1 MTVTIEN
8 TYTGNGSTTDYSFTF
23 PYLDTT
29 DIKASLGGIVT
40 TAFSLTNATTV
51 RFNSAPGNGVA
62 IRIYRETA
70 YENPKATFYPG
81 SAIRAGDLNDNT
93 LQNLYVTQEANDKVA
108 NSWQTGDQ
116 TIISTET
123 WHTSD
128 DTKIATTKA
137 IENRINSQID
147 SALTDDVIAG
157 SSITIAD
164 NTPSA
169 GKITVSVPAASGSV
183 AGTMSASDFSKLAGI
198 DTGAKDDQTAA
209 EIRALVESA
218 TDSNV
223 FTDADHTKLNNIET
237 AATADQTNAEIR
249 AAVEAASDSNV
260 FTDADHTKL
269 NGIET
274 AATADQTA
282 AEIKTAYES
291 NAETNALTDAEKLVI
306 DGVTANTSEL
316 NKLDGVTASTT
327 ELNIVAGKSFKTSSG
342 TLDTTSDTEIPSS
355 KVIAAHVAS
364 SQTAI
369 GGFIT
374 IADEVSFPATAS
386 MPANGVV
393 VSINNAAGVVV
404 NSSGVS
410 TTGRTTDGTPATVT
424 INNFPSSLNGETL
437 SAGVG
442 LIVTATSTSNTYN
455 YHKILVAESDV
466 KQLSD
471 DINDFNSRYR
481 IASSAPGSNNDEG
494 DLYFDTGAN
503 KMKVYNGSSWDDVAS
518 VGSFFIN
525 TISSS
530 SNTGGGSA
538 TFNGSAY
545 RFTLSNPGTAAQQHV
560 VSINGVIQ
568 KPNSGTSQP
577 SEGFAI
583 DGNDII
589 FSAAPA
595 SGADYFIITQGS
607 SVSIGTP
614 SANSVNSS
622 HIIDGSIT
630 NADISNSAAIAQSK
644 IAIGGANG
652 LDFSDGT
659 IVKFGTDSDMYIY
672 HENTSHTTRF
682 HAYNDRVI
690 DIGYNQT
697 SSGLKKSFIQCYPN
711 TGQVNI
717 SHGGTSKFSTTATGI
732 SVTGDV
738 VLSEDIELGN
748 DKNINLGTA
757 FSARHFTSDPS
768 GSGWITGDQNAFYS
782 NTAKPFRFYNYI
794 SGSTTWQP
802 HISMNPSGNVE
813 LFHSG
818 SKKLETTS
826 YGISVD
832 GTIAPTNHV
841 NLVDNSK
848 AQFGTGYDLQIYHDG
863 SNSYINNSTG
873 ALYLRTGTGLNLQ
886 NAAGTETYLYATEN
900 GAVFLKHDN
909 VTKLETTSGGVE
921 ITGALTVNGAAV
933 GGGATFEAT
942 TNGAVSEGDPL
953 LVESD
958 GKVRKVNQLSAGTG
972 SKTDINTTLT
982 GNTEPQHEGNPVLYE
997 PVSGTTYVFYNYASS
1012 YTEYLYYKRATV
1024 SGTTVTYSSGS
1035 STGLWNT
1042 NGNTGFKAVAAGT
1055 EGNAAGKI
1063 AILGHTGSSSS
1074 GTRGPLM
1081 FRVGTP
1087 NGNTISWDF
1096 SAVQASVDGNGSN
1109 IDASQGTYDV
1119 VYCPKSDRWVICYR
1133 SYHSS
1138 AGYRTLMVQVFD
1150 SSGNRKSSGSG
1161 TEFQQENGSSGWVEN
1176 ARLLYDKKQEKVVIF
1191 ATCSLGSTSSY
1202 QLVFRAGDVSA
1213 TSVTWNGTLISGS
1226 GYDAYNA
1233 WPYTTFA
1240 KLNWDAGNMVN
1251 NPRFHVKYH
1260 DASGEFFIAAV
1271 ASTNYYYLQMK
1282 RMKLDSDGA
1291 GKTITDCG
1299 YTGTGTYVGGN
1310 SGRMNGFK
1318 TMDFCLNESGSKI
1331 YWVFQMEGNAYGNES
1346 QQYNEIW
1353 SGSADL
1359 QTDGTIGS
1367 GSNFYNDGWTAL
1379 WQHNDS
1385 SDISSQPTCAAIG
1398 MGKVLVTWTYKNN
1411 SDSNYSNY
1419 DRLSIVRQEVASD
1432 LIDKYVGIAD
1442 ANYADGATATVLCAG
1457 NVSDK
1462 HSSLSP
1468 GSKYYVSATGTLS
1481 TAKANPEV
1489 FAGTAVSATTITVKN

>member
-8 TYTGNGSTTDYSFTF
+8 TYTGNGSATDYSFTF

-29 DIKASLGGIVT
+29 DIKASLGGVVT
-40 TAFSLTNATTV
+40 TAFALTNATTV

-108 NSWQTGDQ
+108 NSWQTGDP

-147 SALTDDVIAG
+147 SALTDDVVAG

-169 GKITVSVPAASGSV
+169 GKITVSVPAASGSA

-223 FTDADHTKLNNIET
+223 FTDADHSKLNGIDT
-237 AATADQTNAEIR
+237 GAKDDQTAAEIR
-249 AAVEAASDSNV
+249 ALVESATDSNV
-260 FTDADHTKL
+260 FTDTDHSRL
-269 NGIET
+269 NAMEDN
-274 AATADQTA
+274 ATADQTA

-291 NAETNALTDAEKLVI
+291 NAQTNALTDAEKLVI

-374 IADEVSFPATAS
+374 IADEVSFPTTAN

-404 NSSGVS
+404 NGSGVS

-530 SNTGGGSA
+530 SGTGGGSA

-545 RFTLSNPGTAAQQHV
+545 RFTLSNAGTAAQQHI
-560 VSINGVIQ
+560 VSVNGVIQ

-583 DGNDII
+583 DGSDII

-622 HIIDGSIT
+622 HIIDGSITNADISNSAAIAQSKLAISIT

-711 TGQVNI
+711 SGQVYLY
-717 SHGGTSKFSTTATGI
+717 HGGTSKFSTTATGI
-732 SVTGDV
+732 NVTGDV
-738 VLSEDIELGN
+738 VLSENIELGN

-826 YGISVD
+826 
-832 GTIAPTNHV
+832 
-841 NLVDNSK
+841 
-848 AQFGTGYDLQIYHDG
+848 
-863 SNSYINNSTG
+863 
-873 ALYLRTGTGLNLQ
+873 
-886 NAAGTETYLYATEN
+886 
-900 GAVFLKHDN
+900 
-909 VTKLETTSGGVE
+909 GGVDV
-921 ITGALTVNGAAV
+921 TGALTVN
-933 GGGATFEAT
+933 
-942 TNGAVSEGDPL
+942 
-953 LVESD
+953 
-958 GKVRKVNQLSAGTG
+958 LS
-972 SKTDINTTLT
+972 
-982 GNTEPQHEGNPVLYE
+982 
-997 PVSGTTYVFYNYASS
+997 
-1012 YTEYLYYKRATV
+1012 
-1024 SGTTVTYSSGS
+1024 
-1035 STGLWNT
+1035 
-1042 NGNTGFKAVAAGT
+1042 
-1055 EGNAAGKI
+1055 
-1063 AILGHTGSSSS
+1063 
-1074 GTRGPLM
+1074 
-1081 FRVGTP
+1081 
-1087 NGNTISWDF
+1087 
-1096 SAVQASVDGNGSN
+1096 
-1109 IDASQGTYDV
+1109 
-1119 VYCPKSDRWVICYR
+1119 
-1133 SYHSS
+1133 
-1138 AGYRTLMVQVFD
+1138 
-1150 SSGNRKSSGSG
+1150 
-1161 TEFQQENGSSGWVEN
+1161 
-1176 ARLLYDKKQEKVVIF
+1176 
-1191 ATCSLGSTSSY
+1191 
-1202 QLVFRAGDVSA
+1202 
-1213 TSVTWNGTLISGS
+1213 LI
-1226 GYDAYNA
+1226 
-1233 WPYTTFA
+1233 
-1240 KLNWDAGNMVN
+1240 
-1251 NPRFHVKYH
+1251 H
-1260 DASGEFFIAAV
+1260 I
-1271 ASTNYYYLQMK
+1271 
-1282 RMKLDSDGA
+1282 
-1291 GKTITDCG
+1291 
-1299 YTGTGTYVGGN
+1299 
-1310 SGRMNGFK
+1310 
-1318 TMDFCLNESGSKI
+1318 
-1331 YWVFQMEGNAYGNES
+1331 
-1346 QQYNEIW
+1346 
-1353 SGSADL
+1353 
-1359 QTDGTIGS
+1359 
-1367 GSNFYNDGWTAL
+1367 
-1379 WQHNDS
+1379 
-1385 SDISSQPTCAAIG
+1385 
-1398 MGKVLVTWTYKNN
+1398 
-1411 SDSNYSNY
+1411 
-1419 DRLSIVRQEVASD
+1419 
-1432 LIDKYVGIAD
+1432 
-1442 ANYADGATATVLCAG
+1442 
-1457 NVSDK
+1457 
-1462 HSSLSP
+1462 
-1468 GSKYYVSATGTLS
+1468 
-1481 TAKANPEV
+1481 
-1489 FAGTAVSATTITVKN
+1489 

>member
-8 TYTGNGSTTDYSFTF
+8 TYTGNGSATDYSFTF

-29 DIKASLGGIVT
+29 DIKASLGGVVT
-40 TAFSLTNATTV
+40 TAFALTNATTV

-108 NSWQTGDQ
+108 NSWQTGDP

-147 SALTDDVIAG
+147 SALTDDVVAG

-169 GKITVSVPAASGSV
+169 GKITVSVPAASGSA

-223 FTDADHTKLNNIET
+223 FTDADHSKLNGIDT
-237 AATADQTNAEIR
+237 GAKDDQTAAEIR
-249 AAVEAASDSNV
+249 ALVESATDSNV
-260 FTDADHTKL
+260 FTDTDHSRL
-269 NGIET
+269 NAMEDN
-274 AATADQTA
+274 ATADQTA

-291 NAETNALTDAEKLVI
+291 NAQTNALTDAEKLVI

-374 IADEVSFPATAS
+374 IADEVSFPTTAN

-404 NSSGVS
+404 NGSGVS

-530 SNTGGGSA
+530 SGTGGGSA

-545 RFTLSNPGTAAQQHV
+545 RFTLSNAGTAAQQHI
-560 VSINGVIQ
+560 VSVNGVIQ

-583 DGNDII
+583 DGSDII

-711 TGQVNI
+711 SGQVYLY
-717 SHGGTSKFSTTATGI
+717 HGGTSKFSTTATGI
-732 SVTGDV
+732 NVTGDV
-738 VLSEDIELGN
+738 VLSENIELGN

-826 YGISVD
+826 
-832 GTIAPTNHV
+832 
-841 NLVDNSK
+841 
-848 AQFGTGYDLQIYHDG
+848 
-863 SNSYINNSTG
+863 
-873 ALYLRTGTGLNLQ
+873 
-886 NAAGTETYLYATEN
+886 
-900 GAVFLKHDN
+900 
-909 VTKLETTSGGVE
+909 GGVDV
-921 ITGALTVNGAAV
+921 TGALTVNGAELSSAPTITATAD
-933 GGGATFEAT
+933 GAIAA
-942 TNGAVSEGDPL
+942 NKPCVL
-953 LVESD
+953 RSD
-958 GKVRKVNQLSAGTG
+958 GKVSQAAFETSSESAGFNVGKTSFITSYG
-972 SKTDINTTLT
+972 SASAANDEDSNSHQYSMDYDTVNKKLLKVINKTTDGGSNYDFCVYVGTVT
-982 GNTEPQHEGNPVLYE
+982 GNGN
-997 PVSGTTYVFYNYASS
+997 GTTTTWTEHVVDAGQWIGTPICKYNPAKKKFLIGGANHTDSKVQFWHVTLDS
-1012 YTEYLYYKRATV
+1012 N
-1024 SGTTVTYSSGS
+1024 GTPTISDKLDIEWAGS
-1035 STGLWNT
+1035 STYWDIGNWVAGQTFIPVYDSEYEVITVFGGDQSVSTMSGLLRFIVINNATDTPTSNPEAQATYVSSRGMNSVYGFGVDYDTT
-1042 NGNTGFKAVAAGT
+1042 NKMYLVYLNGRLRQGW
-1055 EGNAAGKI
+1055 
-1063 AILGHTGSSSS
+1063 S
-1074 GTRGPLM
+1074 GQTYTRGYYSYHLN
-1081 FRVGTP
+1081 VLDWTNLGTLDWLEP
-1087 NGNTISWDF
+1087 DNDILSTSTSTFDDDHHFYVKYLPAKGAFLVRYTDLPT
-1096 SAVQASVDGNGSN
+1096 SN
-1109 IDASQGTYDV
+1109 ISNDV
-1119 VYCPKSDRWVICYR
+1119 RAQARVV
-1133 SYHSS
+1133 
-1138 AGYRTLMVQVFD
+1138 TLD
-1150 SSGNRKSSGSG
+1150 SSGNITKG
-1161 TEFQQENGSSGWVEN
+1161 TELTYTHIDDDGNGGAREGSNSIFIVKDSSNNEHYYQIGYKSDDLDGSNSPFIQEFTITGTGSS
-1176 ARLLYDKKQEKVVIF
+1176 A
-1191 ATCSLGSTSSY
+1191 A
-1202 QLVFRAGDVSA
+1202 VS
-1213 TSVTWNGTLISGS
+1213 V
-1226 GYDAYNA
+1226 AYNA
-1233 WPYTTFA
+1233 ISWTSGGASTT
-1240 KLNWDAGNMVN
+1240 WRSPV
-1251 NPRFHVKYH
+1251 
-1260 DASGEFFIAAV
+1260 ASAAV
-1271 ASTNYYYLQMK
+1271 VAEGAVVLTDHDYSGNSNNALMHQAGCLWFNGSNVSDGSFVGFSDAAYSDTATATINVVGNTTTQSGLSPGTNYY
-1282 RMKLDSDGA
+1282 
-1291 GKTITDCG
+1291 
-1299 YTGTGTYVGGN
+1299 V
-1310 SGRMNGFK
+1310 
-1318 TMDFCLNESGSKI
+1318 
-1331 YWVFQMEGNAYGNES
+1331 
-1346 QQYNEIW
+1346 
-1353 SGSADL
+1353 
-1359 QTDGTIGS
+1359 
-1367 GSNFYNDGWTAL
+1367 
-1379 WQHNDS
+1379 S
-1385 SDISSQPTCAAIG
+1385 S
-1398 MGKVLVTWTYKNN
+1398 
-1411 SDSNYSNY
+1411 
-1419 DRLSIVRQEVASD
+1419 
-1432 LIDKYVGIAD
+1432 
-1442 ANYADGATATVLCAG
+1442 
-1457 NVSDK
+1457 
-1462 HSSLSP
+1462 
-1468 GSKYYVSATGTLS
+1468 TGTLTTTS
-1481 TAKANPEV
+1481 TENPYAGKAL
-1489 FAGTAVSATTITVKN
+1489 TATSLLIKG